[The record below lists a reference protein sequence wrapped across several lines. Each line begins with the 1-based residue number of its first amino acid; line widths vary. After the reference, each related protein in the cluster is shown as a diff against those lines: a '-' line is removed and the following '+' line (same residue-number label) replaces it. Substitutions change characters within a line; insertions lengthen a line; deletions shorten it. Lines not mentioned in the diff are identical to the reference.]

1 MPDQIVVP
9 AKPAGNLPRVMIGM
23 PVGNGTLPWATAL
36 SLMKTLSACRE
47 EGLPVT
53 LEAVVGCS
61 VVTWARSAI
70 ADAFLKSDCT
80 HLFWID
86 SDIVFT
92 PNDFFRL
99 VGLGAAMDVV
109 GATYPFKKQPIAFL
123 VNHVGKPDE
132 YEVNGLGCVKIRG
145 MGIGFTIVKR
155 AVMEAVAATKTK
167 RRDPIT
173 GLEYADIFRIDH
185 EGEDLAFFTDVRAA
199 GFDAW
204 LDPSISLGHIGP
216 AIFKGD
222 VIEALGLQ
230 DHAVFQKQPSQE
242 KQ

>member
-1 MPDQIVVP
+1 MTTPS
-9 AKPAGNLPRVMIGM
+9 VMIGM
-23 PVGNGTLPWATAL
+23 PVGSGSLPWATAL
-36 SLMKTLSACRE
+36 SLMKTLSACRD
-47 EGLPVT
+47 EGLPVQ

-70 ADAFLKSDCT
+70 ADAFLKSNHS
-80 HLFWID
+80 HLMWID
-86 SDIVFT
+86 ADLVWT
-92 PNDFFRL
+92 PSDFFRL
-99 VGLGAAMDVV
+99 VGLGAALDVV

-123 VNHVGKPDE
+123 INHVGKPDE
-132 YEVNGLGCVKIRG
+132 YEVNGLGCIKIRG
-145 MGIGFTIVKR
+145 MGIGFTIIKR
-155 AVMEAVAATKTK
+155 AVVEKVAATKPK

-199 GFDAW
+199 GFDCW

-216 AIFKGD
+216 AIFKGN

-230 DHAVFQKQPSQE
+230 DYAVFQKPAPRE
-242 KQ
+242 IKA